1 MGGDSLTEHVSVLKV
16 LSLLIPIVAL
26 VFVLGTTTLVAF
38 GFEKEFNYSLI
49 FSTTAY
55 LLLLLGL
62 FVTGAL
68 TFWNIIILRIIAE
81 FIMLL
86 IRGYYTLKLVF

>member
-1 MGGDSLTEHVSVLKV
+1 MGGENLTEHVTVLKI

-26 VFVLGTTTLVAF
+26 VFVLGSTTLVAF

-49 FSTTAY
+49 YSTTFY
-55 LLLLLGL
+55 LILLLGL
-62 FVTGAL
+62 YVSDSL

-81 FIMLL
+81 FLMLL
-86 IRGYYTLKLVF
+86 IRGYYTLKLIF